1 MTASTEKQCKCRLCG
16 DYFSDSEMSEEH
28 YPARNTGNEDIVAV
42 DLGKM
47 LIHSSQK
54 MYMLRL
60 DKSWTMVKHL
70 KASLETYLI
79 HS

>member
-42 DLGKM
+42 DLGKN
-47 LIHSSQK
+47 
-54 MYMLRL
+54 
-60 DKSWTMVKHL
+60 V
-70 KASLETYLI
+70 
-79 HS
+79 

>member
-47 LIHSSQK
+47 FDTFISENVHAAQVFMSSLFSQ
-54 MYMLRL
+54 M
-60 DKSWTMVKHL
+60 DFS
-70 KASLETYLI
+70 
-79 HS
+79 